1 MEKIKQTDN
10 LYEYVENYFTIN
22 EPYFLRPNHRAPID
36 LDLRDR
42 MKETSLK
49 QRLDWVRRSEYKKAY
64 SDPFQT
70 TLFSTFDKEE
80 LATFLITYDPMDKKE
95 YVESG
100 LFSKMPRD
108 TMQNLFLYNEAMDN
122 IRDYG
127 DKSMLAKEYSKNNS
141 NSIYDFLIQ
150 NADNLDDDIFVNLTK
165 NLPTEDQLQEIEYM
179 FEDFFEAYYKE
190 KTGKSR

>member
-1 MEKIKQTDN
+1 MKEIEQIDN
-10 LYEYVENYFTIN
+10 LYEYVENYFTFN

-36 LDLRDR
+36 LDLRNR

-49 QRLDWVRRSEYKKAY
+49 QRLEWVKRSNFKKAY

-70 TLFSTFDKEE
+70 ALFDTFDKEE
-80 LATFLITYDPMDKKE
+80 LAQFLITYDPKDKKE
-95 YVESG
+95 FVESG

-108 TMQNLFLYNEAMDN
+108 TMQSLFLYNEAMDN

-127 DKSMLAKEYSKNNS
+127 DKSMLAKEYSKANS
-141 NSIYDFLIQ
+141 NSIYDFLIK
-150 NADNLDDDIFVNLTK
+150 NSENLDADIFVHLTK
-165 NLPTEDQLQEIEYM
+165 NIPTERELENIEYM
-179 FEDFFEAYYKE
+179 FEDFFESYFNE